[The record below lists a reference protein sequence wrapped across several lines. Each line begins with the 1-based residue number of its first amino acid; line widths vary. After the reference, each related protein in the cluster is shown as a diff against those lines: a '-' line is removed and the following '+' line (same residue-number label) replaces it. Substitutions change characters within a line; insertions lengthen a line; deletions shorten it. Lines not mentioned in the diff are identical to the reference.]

1 MELLVV
7 PVLLLTGVALVIL
20 GVNGNVTLKMGQFV
34 VGDSLEDSLGRQPS
48 LSAVHPWI
56 RILIVMTGLVVVL
69 GTLFYV
75 YVRA

>member
-20 GVNGNVTLKMGQFV
+20 GVKGNVTLKMGRFV
-34 VGDSLEDSLGRQPS
+34 VGDIWEDSRGRQESP
-48 LSAVHPWI
+48 SAVHPWI
-56 RILIVMTGLVVVL
+56 RMLIVVTGLVVVL
-69 GTLFYV
+69 GTLSYV